1 MYKVDIPLDYKEVAA
16 VERRRIQE
24 EQRKGRIFN
33 SKARQIGID
42 VNVLEKQI
50 QDKKQMQMTEK
61 MREDAFG
68 DILLRITSL
77 LFNNFR

>member
-16 VERRRIQE
+16 IERRRIQE

-33 SKARQIGID
+33 SKARQIGVD

-68 DILLRITSL
+68 ETLLRIAT
-77 LFNNFR
+77 FIV